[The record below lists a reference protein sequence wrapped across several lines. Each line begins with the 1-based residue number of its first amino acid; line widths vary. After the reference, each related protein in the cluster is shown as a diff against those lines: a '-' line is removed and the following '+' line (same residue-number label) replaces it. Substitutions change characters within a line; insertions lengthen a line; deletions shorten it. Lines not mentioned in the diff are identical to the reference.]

1 MPEAVLCGTKSTEQ
15 VVAIVADLV
24 AASSEPRLLTRV
36 TDDQI
41 ATLCTMYGDLLD
53 IDPVSRTV
61 FLHGTLPARHGSVTV
76 VAAGTSDESVAR
88 EALRTLEFSGV
99 SATLIGDVGVA
110 GLWRLLERLDEI
122 RTADVVIAVAGMDAA
137 LVSVLGGQVAAPMI
151 AVPTSV
157 GYGVAEGGATALHSA
172 LASCAQG
179 VAVVNIDNGFGAAS
193 AAVRILSLA
202 HGAGPADTP
211 MFVEPGS
218 PAEAR

>member
-15 VVAIVADLV
+15 VISIVADLV
-24 AASSEPRLLTRV
+24 AGTTEPRLLTRV

-41 ATLCTMYGDLLD
+41 ATLASEYGEMVD
-53 IDPVSRTV
+53 IDPLSRTV
-61 FLHGTLPARHGSVTV
+61 FLRGVLPDRPGSVTV

-88 EALRTLEFSGV
+88 EALRTLEFCGV

-122 RTADVVIAVAGMDAA
+122 RAADVVIAVAGMDAA
-137 LVSVLGGQVAAPMI
+137 LVSVLGGQIAAPVI

-157 GYGVAEGGATALHSA
+157 GYGVAEGGSVALNSA

-202 HGAGPADTP
+202 HGGVASVSMP
-211 MFVEPGS
+211 VERESTTEG
-218 PAEAR
+218 R